1 MPRSFPVRRLAPFA
15 VAAIS
20 LVTLA
25 PGVALAHV
33 PGSPDPVPPAEEPE
47 ANVVPIVGNLSIST
61 RDSDDHSVADGC
73 VTPGTH
79 RLLCFDFWTH
89 NIGRADFVVGSPAE
103 RPDLFVESASHGHY
117 HLKDFNEFAL
127 FDMAG
132 NPVIRGAK
140 QAFCLMDSE
149 HMSPWG
155 QDEGQFES
163 CNTNQGIS
171 AGWADLYGR
180 ELPCQ
185 FVVIDGVP
193 DGTYVLRSTTNAQRV
208 VAESDYF
215 DNTIFTYLQISG
227 AHVTQLE
234 GPPPWADQ
242 PGWDV

>member
-1 MPRSFPVRRLAPFA
+1 M
-15 VAAIS
+15 
-20 LVTLA
+20 LV
-25 PGVALAHV
+25 PGAALAHV
-33 PGSPDPVPPAEEPE
+33 PEPPAPREAE
-47 ANVVPIVGNLSIST
+47 ANVVPIVGNLKITTRDADEHSIS
-61 RDSDDHSVADGC
+61 DGC
-73 VTPGTH
+73 VAPGTH

-89 NIGRADFVVGSPAE
+89 NIGDADFVVGSPAE
-103 RPDLFVESASHGHY
+103 RPDLFVESASHGHF

-127 FDMAG
+127 FDLAG
-132 NPVIRGAK
+132 NPVIEGAK

-149 HMSPWG
+149 HMSPHG
-155 QDEGQFES
+155 PAEGRFQS

-193 DGTYVLRSTTNAQRV
+193 DGTYVLRSTTNAQRIV
-208 VAESDYF
+208 PESTYA

-234 GPPPWADQ
+234 GPPPWADS
-242 PGWDV
+242 PWDWDV